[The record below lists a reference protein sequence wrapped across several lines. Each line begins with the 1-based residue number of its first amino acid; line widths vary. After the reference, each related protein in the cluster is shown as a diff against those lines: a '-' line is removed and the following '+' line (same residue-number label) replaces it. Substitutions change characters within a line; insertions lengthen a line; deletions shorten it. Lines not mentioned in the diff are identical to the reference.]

1 MKILV
6 TGASGFVGRALC
18 LYFKQQG
25 HHIVAAVRDDTKHV
39 FGVPCVSIG
48 SINESTDWGPC
59 LNQVDAVVHLAARA
73 HILRDGSKDP
83 LRDFRAANTFPTEK
97 LINDSIKAGVKIFIF
112 ISSIGVNGART
123 FDRSF
128 KASDPVCPHSP
139 YAVSKLE
146 AERILVRLT
155 KDSATDFVILR
166 PPLVYGIGAPGNVG
180 LISEMLKRNIPIPF
194 GSVSNRRSFISVV
207 NLVSVIGLCLIHP
220 KARNK
225 VILPSDGVDLST
237 REFIEIIGLINRK
250 TPFIV
255 SVYPVLLDLFLRLI
269 GKRKVSESLLCDLQ
283 VDSQYLF
290 EDLGWVPVFNVSAQL
305 NGKVS

>member
-18 LYFKQQG
+18 LYLKQQG
-25 HHIVAAVRDDTKHV
+25 YHIVAAVRDDTKHV
-39 FGVPCVSIG
+39 VGVPCVTIG

-73 HILRDGSKDP
+73 HILRDRSKDP
-83 LRDFRAANTFPTEK
+83 LRDFRAANTSPTEK
-97 LINDSIKAGVKIFIF
+97 LINDSIKAGVKRFIF

-123 FDRSF
+123 SDGSF

-139 YAVSKLE
+139 YAESKLE
-146 AERILVRLT
+146 AEQILECLT

-166 PPLVYGIGAPGNVG
+166 PPLVYGVGAPGNVR
-180 LISEMLKRNIPIPF
+180 LISEMLKRKIPIPF
-194 GSVSNRRSFISVV
+194 GSVSNRRSFIAVD

-225 VILPSDGVDLST
+225 VILPSDGTDLST
-237 REFIEIIGLINRK
+237 KEFIEVIGIINGSFPFFVPFYPWLID
-250 TPFIV
+250 I
-255 SVYPVLLDLFLRLI
+255 FLRLI
-269 GKRKVSESLLCDLQ
+269 GRRHMSESLLCDLQ
-283 VDSQYLF
+283 IDCEYLF
-290 EDLGWVPVFNVSAQL
+290 KDLGWVPVFNVRSKL
-305 NGKVS
+305 IFKEC